1 MIPMKLFLTLAAI
14 CLCPL
19 VFAQPEAATAPNL
32 NDNSFT
38 FAHFNELTVP
48 RKVVDREDY
57 LRFLEALREKN
68 GHRVQFQPG
77 TMEAGLIALA
87 FYPELN
93 DVKIRYV
100 LQDTKTTL
108 AARPRFLSL
117 FRSRDKRAYTI
128 FVDKQVKDREGVLFE
143 NFPFNAQVGGLGHEY
158 AHIIDYADRSSL
170 NIMWL
175 GIKYLFS
182 KKARARLEHKVDK
195 IAIERGLGWQTLA
208 WEEYIFHHSEASKR
222 YKRYKKDFYL
232 SEEEIREHMQKCDLY
247 EQLD

>member
-1 MIPMKLFLTLAAI
+1 MKKLMKLLLIFPVFCI
-14 CLCPL
+14 FSV
-19 VFAQPEAATAPNL
+19 VFAQPEAATVPNL
-32 NDNSFT
+32 NENSFS

-48 RKVVDREDY
+48 RKVVNREDY
-57 LRFLEALREKN
+57 LQFLNQEN
-68 GHRVQFQPG
+68 GDRVQFQPV
-77 TMEAGLIALA
+77 TREPGLIALA
-87 FYPELN
+87 FYPELK

-100 LQDTKTTL
+100 YQDTKTTL

-128 FVDKQVKDREGVLFE
+128 FVDKRVKDKEGVLFE
-143 NFPFNAQVGGLGHEY
+143 HFPFNAQVGGLGHEY
-158 AHIIDYADRSSL
+158 AHIIDYSRRNSL

-182 KKARARLEHKVDK
+182 KQARARLEHKVDK
-195 IAIERGLGWQTLA
+195 ITIERGLGWQTLA
-208 WEEYIFHHSEASKR
+208 WEEYIFHHSEASRK

-232 SEEEIREHMQKCDLY
+232 SEEEIREHMQKCELY